1 MRQTQSTQYNN
12 PLLSVDE
19 VLQILETE
27 RKCVSRASSS
37 IPCNRR
43 CDKCDLVLDSED
55 IIYAYSWA
63 IGFIKQT
70 TGRG

>member
-1 MRQTQSTQYNN
+1 MRQTQSTQQNN

-19 VLQILETE
+19 VLRLLETE